1 MSNITEEEGR
11 ELIIEYIRYVFEE
24 VKTEGW
30 KTRRN
35 EFLIQR
41 DRYVEEE
48 ADTTLDD
55 MTFDKA
61 MEKYGDM
68 DEVISLFLYPIL
80 ENPQWVEAWIHQL
93 RPDLDQRHRGFCY
106 YWSGWTRLNNFL
118 YKRPDVLV
126 PGQMFYVREIN
137 YDDVKEVLGFGFYLK

>member
-93 RPDLDQRHRGFCY
+93 RPDLDQRGFCY